1 MDAQLG
7 RGSAAGLGSV
17 EARAFEPE
25 AEDAG
30 TGVAEKVAVLRRHAR
45 PLVLWILVCLGI
57 SSVYL
62 YDTTP
67 EFLATTKIVL
77 QPRQSFAAAM
87 DPSATVAEPTLD
99 SAQAESQVEVIQSE
113 RNLRFVFDTL
123 GLANDPDYM
132 PAKPGLARRVL
143 SLIPFPPGNTA
154 LSQDKQVSVSTELA
168 YNAFS
173 NNVSVRRLGQS
184 YAFELS
190 FRAQSPAKAAR
201 LANAIT
207 AAYIRDQVLFN
218 SASKQRGPEILE
230 GRISDIKTELDVAT
244 QSVKDGIIP
253 DFEFSDSDARI
264 VGSALPPL
272 TKAYPQTKLTLL
284 WAIVFALIS
293 GVGVIAVR
301 ESLDRT
307 IRGPEQVRRS
317 LGMYCLA
324 AFPRVGGGSYW
335 RRSPKKISYRIA
347 LDLPNSDFAQTLR
360 NLRTLIFSADDAAS
374 HVSIGIVSCMPGEG
388 RTTVASNLAFLL
400 ATCGDP
406 VILIDADFRNPA
418 LTREF
423 APDATLSLTEILGD
437 SHGDVNRAEL
447 PLTENLVFIPAV
459 SVGSA
464 RDPNLFTGSRRM
476 AQTLES
482 LSSARH
488 IVVDLPPLNASSDA
502 PAIGRLLGGV
512 ILVAAINH
520 TSVDQLSQAA
530 RAMNASDVRVFG
542 IVLNEPTIR

>member
-1 MDAQLG
+1 M
-7 RGSAAGLGSV
+7 
-17 EARAFEPE
+17 
-25 AEDAG
+25 
-30 TGVAEKVAVLRRHAR
+30 
-45 PLVLWILVCLGI
+45 LWILVCLGI

-272 TKAYPQTKLTLL
+272 TKAYPETKLTLL

-293 GVGVIAVR
+293 GVGVIAAR

-317 LGMYCLA
+317 LGMSIFGRISA
-324 AFPRVGGGSYW
+324 SW
-335 RRSPKKISYRIA
+335 RRIVLAEKREKISYRIA
-347 LDLPNSDFAQTLR
+347 LDSPNSQLAQTLR

-388 RTTVASNLAFLL
+388 RPRSPPTSRFFSQLA
-400 ATCGDP
+400 
-406 VILIDADFRNPA
+406 VI
-418 LTREF
+418 
-423 APDATLSLTEILGD
+423 
-437 SHGDVNRAEL
+437 
-447 PLTENLVFIPAV
+447 
-459 SVGSA
+459 
-464 RDPNLFTGSRRM
+464 
-476 AQTLES
+476 Q
-482 LSSARH
+482 SS
-488 IVVDLPPLNASSDA
+488 
-502 PAIGRLLGGV
+502 
-512 ILVAAINH
+512 
-520 TSVDQLSQAA
+520 
-530 RAMNASDVRVFG
+530 
-542 IVLNEPTIR
+542 